1 MPKVAEQIMLICT
14 SQHRH
19 TPTHAIT
26 TQTRTHACARAHTI
40 NVLICTSQHRH
51 AHTAATNR
59 RVAHRTGKTK
69 TQPIERGADSHPC
82 HRAVHTKR
90 DQRVG
95 RFLFS
100 NLPIIGSNYQ
110 TEKQKEK
117 KSKKFPSSTRFLF
130 SFAYIHQTNTQA
142 L

>member
-1 MPKVAEQIMLICT
+1 MPKVPEQIM
-14 SQHRH
+14 
-19 TPTHAIT
+19 
-26 TQTRTHACARAHTI
+26 
-40 NVLICTSQHRH
+40 LICTSQHRH